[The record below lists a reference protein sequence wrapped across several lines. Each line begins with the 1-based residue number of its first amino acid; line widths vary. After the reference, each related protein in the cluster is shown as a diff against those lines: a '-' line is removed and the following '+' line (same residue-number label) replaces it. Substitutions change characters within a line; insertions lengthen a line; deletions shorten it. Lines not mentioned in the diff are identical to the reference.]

1 MLQKGQWIAGAAWGV
16 FLGLA
21 QIFYG
26 VSAENAVP
34 PISQANPSASPA
46 LTVSYS
52 PQATYRVYLP
62 LISRSVCDPIPGASY
77 EAFPVI
83 SPTSSNVADNPDY
96 NLLLLGYV
104 AVNEYKGL
112 VDYGGDFDSRAPQ
125 FRFLFGDHRI
135 PVFLNVYK
143 NNGWDW
149 QNHRPLPP
157 PPGWPPVSVAGF
169 AVNPGEVIY
178 VPDSGYNIGN
188 GFDALVLYAD
198 TRQIT
203 LKYTGEDSTQYGYTV
218 YITGICVEPSLLRLY
233 QQWNARGRGQL
244 PAVRGGQPIGRA
256 WSGQIDVGVRDN
268 NVFMDPR
275 SRKDWWQQ

>member
-1 MLQKGQWIAGAAWGV
+1 MLWKRQWIAGAAWGV

-26 VSAENAVP
+26 TSVENAAP
-34 PISQANPSASPA
+34 PASQAHPSASPA
-46 LTVSYS
+46 LPLPYS

-62 LISRSVCDPIPGASY
+62 LVSRSVCDPIPGTSY
-77 EAFPVI
+77 ETFPVI

-135 PVFLNVYK
+135 PVFRNVYK

-149 QNHRPLPP
+149 QNHRRLPP
-157 PPGWPPVSVAGF
+157 PPGWPPVTIAGF
-169 AVNPGEVIY
+169 GVARGEVIY
-178 VPDSGYNIGN
+178 VPDSGYDIGN
-188 GFDALVLYAD
+188 GFDALVLYVD
-198 TRQIT
+198 TQQIT

-233 QQWNARGRGQL
+233 QQWNARGRGYL

-256 WSGQIDVGVRDN
+256 WDVQIDVGVRDN

-275 SRKDWWQQ
+275 SRKDWWQR